1 MIGSKRHPESAVSYP
16 PVRRLYSW
24 GYQLLVR
31 LLFRI
36 SIRDTQVGVK
46 VFTRETL
53 RDAIPYTT
61 ERGFVFDL
69 ELLSVAHRV
78 GHRRIVEAP
87 VSIGHQFTSAV
98 HCRSAAQM
106 LWSTIS
112 MFGRIRSVVRTV
124 PHYPRAEAEAPTSM
138 YHVSGAS
145 PERSQSS
152 IRG

>member
-1 MIGSKRHPESAVSYP
+1 MRLGPA

-31 LLFRI
+31 LLFRV
-36 SIRDTQVGVK
+36 SVRDTQVGIK

-61 ERGFVFDL
+61 ERGFAFEL
-69 ELLSVAHRV
+69 ELLAVAHRA

-87 VSIGHQFTSAV
+87 VRIGHQFTNAV
-98 HCRSAAQM
+98 HLRSAARM

-112 MFGRIRSVVRTV
+112 MSGRIRSVVGV
-124 PHYPRAEAEAPTSM
+124 EPHYPPGEAEASTL
-138 YHVSGAS
+138 VSSSTDHALGAS
-145 PERSQSS
+145 PERSHSS
-152 IRG
+152 MRGWASS